1 MNFLTPL
8 AFALAALLPIIV
20 ALYFLKLRREEQR
33 ISSTYLWRTL
43 VRDTAA
49 NAPWQRLKPSWLLLL
64 QLLFLIALILA
75 LTRPFTWSETA
86 AGSHLI
92 LAIDTSAS
100 MGATDVKPNRL
111 TEAIATA
118 RRLLEGLPGSTRVT
132 LIEAGAQ
139 VRVPVSGAND
149 PGAAISALNEVRPG
163 LTGAD
168 MASALTMAAAIA
180 AREPDSEVVIVSDG
194 RVTVPDGLTLPGRVR
209 YIPIGQDNDN
219 QALGAFSLQFEAGG
233 QSLTAFV
240 QVVNYGTRDVQ
251 RRLSVYADGQLLT
264 ARDLALAPG
273 KAQALTLPG
282 LPGDARVLEAR
293 LDGQDVLATDDR
305 AWAVPPSV
313 GKVAIRIVGP
323 GNRFLET
330 ALRLRP
336 NAELT
341 FVPPD
346 LTKPT
351 EGDQSTNLP
360 ATNLPTSQLTIFDS
374 TLLTGTL
381 PSGNLLFIAPP
392 RSTEVFSVTG
402 RIDQPILTAVVA
414 DDPLLH
420 YIDLRDVAV
429 QDATRISLPA
439 WARAV
444 IVEGK
449 TNAPLLVIGEQDG
462 RRLAVLAFDLRRSDL
477 PLRVA
482 FPILIANL
490 IDALVPGGVA
500 GVPAN
505 VAPGRPLSIAVPPQ
519 VSTIDV
525 RTPDGQAHTLTP
537 ANGNVVF
544 DQTDQLGVYEIATQD
559 STGQSHDLRRFSVN
573 LFNPD
578 ESNVLPRATLP
589 IAAAGAANIQELPR
603 ARDEWWRPIAWL
615 ALVLLVAEWLLVYR
629 GNLVRLWNGITARGK
644 PFNVKRKA

>member
-8 AFALAALLPIIV
+8 AFALAALLPIII

-64 QLLFLIALILA
+64 QLLFLSALILA
-75 LTRPFTWSETA
+75 LARPFTWSEAA

-92 LAIDTSAS
+92 LVIDTSAS
-100 MGATDVKPNRL
+100 MGATDIKPNRL

-118 RRLLEGLPGSTRVT
+118 RRLIEGLPSSTRVT
-132 LIEAGAQ
+132 VIEAGAQ
-139 VRVPVSGAND
+139 VRVPVSSADDHN
-149 PGAAISALNEVRPG
+149 AAIGALAALQPG
-163 LTGAD
+163 LAGAD
-168 MASALTMAAAIA
+168 VISALTMAAAIA

-194 RVTVPDGLTLPGRVR
+194 RVTLPENFTLPGRVR
-209 YIPIGQDNDN
+209 YISIGQDNDN

-233 QSLTAFV
+233 RSLTAFI
-240 QVVNYGTRDVQ
+240 QIVNYGTRDVQ
-251 RRLSVYADGQLLT
+251 RRLAVYAAGQLLT

-273 KAQALTLPG
+273 KAQVLTLPG
-282 LPGDARVLEAR
+282 LPGDARAWEAR
-293 LDGQDVLATDDR
+293 LDGQDVLAADDR
-305 AWAVPPSV
+305 AWAVPPPT

-336 NAELT
+336 NAEITL
-341 FVPPD
+341 VQPD
-346 LTKPT
+346 LAEP
-351 EGDQSTNLP
+351 DTNTQP
-360 ATNLPTSQLTIFDS
+360 IGSATNQAVASLTIFDS
-374 TLLTGTL
+374 VIPTGTL

-402 RIDQPILTAVVA
+402 RIDQPVLAAVVP
-414 DDPLLH
+414 DDPVLQ
-420 YIDLRDVAV
+420 YVDLREVAV
-429 QDATRISLPA
+429 QDATRVSQPA

-444 IVEGK
+444 IVDGR
-449 TNAPLLVIGEQDG
+449 TNAPLLLIGEQDG

-482 FPILIANL
+482 FPILMANL
-490 IDALVPGGVA
+490 IDTLVPGGVA

-505 VAPGRPLSIAVPPQ
+505 VEPGRPLSVAAPPQ
-519 VSTIDV
+519 ANMINV
-525 RTPDGQAHTLTP
+525 RTPDGQAHTLTS
-537 ANGNVVF
+537 ANGSVVF

-559 STGQSHDLRRFSVN
+559 TAGQSQDLGRFTVN
-573 LFNPD
+573 LFNPG
-578 ESNVLPRATLP
+578 ESDVRPRATLP
-589 IAAAGAANIQELPR
+589 IAAAGAANIQELPH
-603 ARDEWWRPIAWL
+603 ARDEWWRPIAWI
-615 ALVLLVAEWLLVYR
+615 ALVLLVAEWLLVCR
-629 GNLVRLWNGITARGK
+629 GNLVRLWSWVTVHGK
-644 PFNVKRKA
+644 PFGMKRKA